1 MICTYLAERL
11 SIICYFPFFLIALM
25 ISNYLIAWYVDW
37 VLPSTNSGAPIG
49 EHDLNIGEIKQWK
62 NGDGM
67 VGGGAIY

>member
-1 MICTYLAERL
+1 
-11 SIICYFPFFLIALM
+11 M